1 MFGEYAFTF
10 HRDVE
15 PKDDKKIHVI
25 AQATFAL
32 VEKTGLSGLSG
43 LTMAA
48 IAREAGLATGTL
60 YVHYKS
66 QEELLVALCERAK
79 TETAAGL
86 MQGDDPDAR
95 LAAAFGA
102 CGCTGSNTA

>member
-1 MFGEYAFTF
+1 MK
-10 HRDVE
+10 

-32 VEKTGLSGLSG
+32 VEKTGLSG

-66 QEELLVALCERAK
+66 QEELLVALYERAK
-79 TETAAGL
+79 TETAACL
-86 MQGDDPDAR
+86 MHGDDPDAR
-95 LAAAFGA
+95 FAAAFGA